1 MEVDASAA
9 SQPLRVPGI
18 EHHDDHLKAFSGITY
33 EKVRWNI
40 FVILHILWNYPYLDL
55 LQSHDFASHPNRREM
70 TVTVDKHD
78 N

>member
-40 FVILHILWNYPYLDL
+40 FVIYTFCGMIHILTFYNLMIL
-55 LQSHDFASHPNRREM
+55 LPIQTEG
-70 TVTVDKHD
+70 K
-78 N
+78 